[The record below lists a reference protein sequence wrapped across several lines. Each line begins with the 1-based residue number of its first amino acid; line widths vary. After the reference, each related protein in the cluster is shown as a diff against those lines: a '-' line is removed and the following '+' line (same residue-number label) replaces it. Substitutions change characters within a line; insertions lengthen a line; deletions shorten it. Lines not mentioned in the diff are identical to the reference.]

1 MIEIPTG
8 FQGTIS
14 HFSFAFRKDV
24 WPKVK
29 ILLIGAIICPGSR
42 TVCNILRC
50 VGLRWEK
57 NFPKFHRV
65 LSKDKWSAFQLSS
78 VLFRLILH
86 AFIPK
91 GEPIVLGIDDT
102 VERRWGP
109 KIKKRGIYRDPVRS
123 SKSHFVKCSGLRWLS
138 LMVLTPLPWLDTGVY
153 WALPVLTVLC
163 PSERFYIKQGK
174 QVKKLTTW
182 ANQIISWLGR
192 ISKKLQRSIYVT
204 GDGSF
209 ATLELF
215 MNSQQCGIGLIARMK
230 LNARLYHLPPKEYPK
245 EYPKDKRGP
254 KPPVGKRLL
263 SMEKRLTDKRI
274 KWTSVIFS
282 EWYGNSKK
290 KMLVT
295 SGVAIWRKSNTQLV
309 KIKWVLLKDPEE
321 NLEPVLLACS
331 NFEVDTE
338 KMVCFF
344 VRRWR
349 VEVTFAEVRRHLGVE
364 TQRQWS
370 DLAIERTTPCLMA
383 LFSIVCLLANC
394 LNNCQKIEP
403 NHTAWYKK
411 KGVTFSDVLTAVR
424 LKLFEKT
431 KLLIRHENSHINSYS
446 DNIRT
451 LWFLLTQAV
460 A

>member
-1 MIEIPTG
+1 MIDIPTG
-8 FQGTIS
+8 FQRTIS
-14 HFSFAFRKDV
+14 CFSFAFRKDV
-24 WPKVK
+24 WHKVK
-29 ILLIGAIICPGSR
+29 ILLVGAIICPGSR
-42 TVCNILRC
+42 TVCNVLRS
-50 VGLRWEK
+50 VGLRWER

-65 LSKDKWSAFQLSS
+65 LSQDKWSAFQLSN
-78 VLFRLILH
+78 VLFRLVVNT
-86 AFIPK
+86 FIPE

-102 VERRWGP
+102 IERRWGR

-138 LMVLTPLPWLDTGVY
+138 LMVLTPMPWLEAGVY

-163 PSERFYIKQGK
+163 PSERFYTKQGK
-174 QVKKLTTW
+174 QVKKLTTF

-192 ISKKLQRSIYVT
+192 ISNKLQRSIYLT

-215 MNSQQCGIGLIARMK
+215 MNAQQCGIGMIARMK
-230 LNARLYHLPPKEYPK
+230 FNARLYRLPPKNYPTN
-245 EYPKDKRGP
+245 KRGP
-254 KPPVGKRLL
+254 KPPVGKKLL

-274 KWTSVIFS
+274 KWKSVTFP
-282 EWYGNSKK
+282 EWYGNRNK
-290 KMLVT
+290 KMLIT
-295 SGVAIWRKSNTQLV
+295 SGVAIWRKSNTELV
-309 KIKWVLLKDPEE
+309 KVKWILLKDPEG

-331 NFEVDTE
+331 DFEVSTE
-338 KMVCFF
+338 NMVCSF

-383 LFSIVCLLANC
+383 LFSIVCLLANS
-394 LNNCQKIEP
+394 LNNSQTIVP

-411 KGVTFSDVLTAVR
+411 KGVTFSDVLAAVR
-424 LKLFEKT
+424 LEIFQKA
-431 KLLIRHENSHINSYS
+431 KLLISHENRLIDSYS